1 MKKSLLAL
9 SAGLVFSVAGTSAFA
24 NTGTILF
31 QGKITA
37 ATCPIEVSPPGGGV
51 GSAVPLGEVA
61 AVSFKAVGD
70 EYNKTNFDLV
80 VKDGAACSFNNNTA
94 NVTFTGAADASGNY
108 FAVTPTSDGA
118 RNVVI
123 ALRDETGNDIAPG
136 ATSNDFAVN
145 DTGETRVRFNA
156 TYRSTAATVVAGT
169 ANADVGFTVAI
180 N

>member
-51 GSAVPLGEVA
+51 GNAVPLGEVA
-61 AVSFKAVGD
+61 ATQFTAVGQ
-70 EYNKTNFDLV
+70 EYNRTHFELV
-80 VKDGAACSFNNNTA
+80 VRDGAACGFSSDTA
-94 NVTFTGAADASGNY
+94 NVTFSGAADASGDY

-118 RNVVI
+118 RGVAI
-123 ALRDETGNDIAPG
+123 ALRDELGNSLAPG
-136 ATSNDFAVN
+136 AASNDFDLN
-145 DTGETRVRFNA
+145 DTGETRVRFSA
-156 TYRSTAATVVAGT
+156 TYRSTTATVTAGA

>member
-24 NTGTILF
+24 NSGTIMF

-37 ATCPIEVSPPGGGV
+37 ATCPIEISPPGGGV

-61 AVSFKAVGD
+61 AAQFTAVGQ
-70 EYNKTNFDLV
+70 EYNRTNFELV
-80 VKDGAACSFNNNTA
+80 VKDGAACGFNNSTA
-94 NVTFTGAADASGNY
+94 NFTFTGAADTSGNY

-118 RNVVI
+118 LGVSI
-123 ALRDETGNDIAPG
+123 ALRDDLGKDIAPG
-136 ATSNDFAVN
+136 ATSDDFDVN
-145 DTGETRVRFNA
+145 DIGETRIRFNA
-156 TYRSTAATVVAGT
+156 SYRSTAATVTAGA
-169 ANADVGFTVAI
+169 ANADVGFTAAF

>member
-24 NTGTILF
+24 NTGTIMF

-51 GSAVPLGEVA
+51 GNAVPLGEVA
-61 AVSFKAVGD
+61 ASTFTAVGQ
-70 EYNKTNFDLV
+70 EYNRTNFELIVPDN
-80 VKDGAACSFNNNTA
+80 ANCTATNNKAT
-94 NVTFTGAADASGNY
+94 VTFTGSADATSNY
-108 FAVTPTSDGA
+108 FTVTPTSDGA
-118 RNVVI
+118 QNVVI
-123 ALRDETGNDIAPG
+123 ALRDGLGNLIAPG
-136 ATSNDFAVN
+136 AESNEFDLN
-145 DTGETRVRFNA
+145 TGAETRLRFSA
-156 TYRSTAATVVAGT
+156 TYRSTAATVSAGA